1 MAKKSW
7 YIENSLALTKAID
20 KIKADFPC
28 FVDRQLIEMDMS
40 YVQVEARE
48 EDIQAIEDILAPLM
62 QWG

>member
-20 KIKADFPC
+20 EIKANFPC
-28 FVDRQLIEMDMS
+28 FADRQLIEMDMS

-48 EDIQAIEDILAPLM
+48 EDMPAIERMLAPLM
-62 QWG
+62 

>member
-7 YIENSLALTKAID
+7 YIENSLNLTD
-20 KIKADFPC
+20 TLEKIKAEFSC

-48 EDIQAIEDILAPLM
+48 EDIPAIERMLAPLM
-62 QWG
+62 